1 VLHSKLTKVSN
12 KNSNKKSEKLNVAP
26 KSLTHKEIMFV
37 LSGLMVG
44 LLLAALDQTIVS
56 TALKSI
62 VEDFDGLTHY
72 TWVVT
77 AYLLTSTASTP
88 LYGKISD
95 LYGRRPVFQF
105 AIITF
110 LIGSFAAG
118 AATSMEQL
126 IAFRAIQG
134 LGAGGLMSLTFVII
148 GDIVSPRERG
158 KYQGYFGGVWG
169 LSSVAGPLLGGYFSD
184 HAQILGVTGWR
195 WIFYINLPFGIAA
208 LIITSISL
216 HIPKVKREH
225 SIDYLGALLL
235 VSGVSSLLLG
245 ISVYGPQ
252 DGWQNSKTLLTIA
265 AATVLILLFIF
276 QESRAKEPIIP
287 LTLFKNHTFSVTSV
301 MAFII
306 GAGMFGAIIMLP
318 LYLQIVKGDSATS
331 AGLKLI
337 PFMIG
342 IVSMSVVSGKLITK
356 HGHYKRFPII
366 GLSLMTIGLF
376 MLSTLTETTAF
387 WKLAIYGILVG
398 AGLGLSMQTIV
409 IALQNSV
416 DFRDLGVATSAN
428 TFFRSIGAT
437 MGVALFG
444 TVYASRLAHNLPIE
458 VEKIRATNPVALVG
472 ATPEKFA
479 ALEENTAVLQSFT
492 PELQAG
498 IVHAF
503 VNSFHVVFLTAVP
516 ITIIGFFIAFMLRET
531 PLRTG
536 AGHQAAK
543 EEAAGEALG

>member
-1 VLHSKLTKVSN
+1 MSN
-12 KNSNKKSEKLNVAP
+12 KNNAAP
-26 KSLTHKEIMFV
+26 KALTHKEIMFV

-44 LLLAALDQTIVS
+44 MLLAALDQTIVS
-56 TALKSI
+56 TALKRI
-62 VEDFDGLTHY
+62 VEDFDGLAHY

-105 AIITF
+105 AIVTF

-118 AATSMEQL
+118 AATSMTQL
-126 IAFRAIQG
+126 IAFRAVQG

-148 GDIVSPRERG
+148 GDIISPRERG

-225 SIDYLGALLL
+225 KIDYLGALLL
-235 VSGVSSLLLG
+235 VAGVSSLLLG

-252 DGWQNSKTLLTIA
+252 DGWKTSKTITALVIA
-265 AATVLILLFIF
+265 LALVLVFIYH
-276 QESRAKEPIIP
+276 ESRAKEPILP
-287 LTLFKNHTFSVTSV
+287 LTLFKNHTFSITSIL
-301 MAFII
+301 AFII
-306 GAGMFGAIIMLP
+306 GAGMFGAIVMLP
-318 LYLQIVKGDSATS
+318 LYLQVVKGDSATS

-342 IVSMSVVSGKLITK
+342 IVSMSIVSGKLISK
-356 HGHYKRFPII
+356 HGHYKRYPII
-366 GLSLMTIGLF
+366 GLALMTIGIIS
-376 MLSTLTETTAF
+376 LSTLTETTPF
-387 WKLAIYGILVG
+387 WRLSIFAVLIG
-398 AGLGLSMQTIV
+398 AGLGFSMQTIV

-416 DFRDLGVATSAN
+416 DFKELGVATSAN

-437 MGVALFG
+437 IGVALFG
-444 TVYASRLAHNLPIE
+444 TVYASRLTHNLPIE
-458 VEKIRATNPVALVG
+458 IGKLKASNPAALVG

-479 ALEENTAVLQSFT
+479 ALKDNTAVLKTFT

-503 VNSFHVVFLTAVP
+503 VNSFHVVFLTAAPV
-516 ITIIGFFIAFMLRET
+516 TAIGFLIAFLLRET

-543 EEAAGEALG
+543 EEAAGEALA

>member
-1 VLHSKLTKVSN
+1 MSN
-12 KNSNKKSEKLNVAP
+12 KNNVTP

-44 LLLAALDQTIVS
+44 MLLAALDQTIVS
-56 TALKSI
+56 TALKRI
-62 VEDFDGLTHY
+62 VEDFNGLEHY

-118 AATSMEQL
+118 AATSMTQL

-148 GDIVSPRERG
+148 GDIISPRERG

-235 VSGVSSLLLG
+235 VGGVSSLLLG

-252 DGWQNSKTLLTIA
+252 DGWKTSKTLIAIA
-265 AATVLILLFIF
+265 AALALIILFIF
-276 QESRAKEPIIP
+276 QESRAKEPILP
-287 LTLFKNHTFSVTSV
+287 LNLFKNHTFSVTSF

-306 GAGMFGAIIMLP
+306 GAGMFGAIVMLP
-318 LYLQIVKGDSATS
+318 LYLQVVKGDSATS

-342 IVSMSVVSGKLITK
+342 IVSMSITSGKLISK
-356 HGHYKRFPII
+356 HGHYKRYPII
-366 GLSLMTIGLF
+366 GLALMTVGLA
-376 MLSTLTETTAF
+376 MLTTLTETTPF
-387 WKLAIYGILVG
+387 WKLSIYAVLIG
-398 AGLGLSMQTIV
+398 AGLGFSMQTIV

-416 DFRDLGVATSAN
+416 EFRDLGVATSAN

-444 TVYASRLAHNLPIE
+444 TVYASRLAHNLPLEIE
-458 VEKIRATNPVALVG
+458 KLKASNPAALAG

-479 ALEENTAVLQSFT
+479 ALKENTAVLKTFT

-498 IVHAF
+498 VVHAF
-503 VNSFHVVFLTAVP
+503 VNSFHVVFLSAVP
-516 ITIIGFFIAFMLRET
+516 ITVIGFLVAFMLRET

-536 AGHQAAK
+536 AGQQAAK
-543 EEAAGEALG
+543 EEAAGEAIA

>member
-1 VLHSKLTKVSN
+1 MSN
-12 KNSNKKSEKLNVAP
+12 KNNVAP
-26 KSLTHKEIMFV
+26 KALTHKEIMFV

-44 LLLAALDQTIVS
+44 MLLAALDQTIVS

-118 AATSMEQL
+118 AATSMTQL

-148 GDIVSPRERG
+148 GDIISPRERG

-208 LIITSISL
+208 LIITSMSL

-235 VSGVSSLLLG
+235 VSGVSALLLG

-252 DGWQNSKTLLTIA
+252 DGWQSSKTLLTLA
-265 AATVLILLFIF
+265 SALALILLFIF
-276 QESRAKEPIIP
+276 QESRAKEPILP

-342 IVSMSVVSGKLITK
+342 IVAMSIVSGKMITK

-366 GLSLMTIGLF
+366 GLALMTVGLA
-376 MLSTLTETTAF
+376 MLSTLTESTPF
-387 WKLAIYGILVG
+387 WQLSIYSILIG
-398 AGLGLSMQTIV
+398 AGLGFSMQTIV

-458 VEKIRATNPVALVG
+458 IEKLRASNPAALVG

-479 ALEENTAVLQSFT
+479 ALKENTAVLKTFT
-492 PELQAG
+492 PELQVG
-498 IVHAF
+498 IINAF
-503 VNSFHVVFLTAVP
+503 VNSFHLVFLAAVP
-516 ITIIGFFIAFMLRET
+516 VTVIGFFVAFALRET

-536 AGHQAAK
+536 VGHQAAK
-543 EEAAGEALG
+543 EEAAGEALA

>member
-1 VLHSKLTKVSN
+1 MSD
-12 KNSNKKSEKLNVAP
+12 KNSNKKSEKLQVAP
-26 KSLTHKEIMFV
+26 KSLTHKEILFV

-44 LLLAALDQTIVS
+44 MLLAALDQTIVS

-62 VEDFDGLTHY
+62 VEDFDGLAHY

-126 IAFRAIQG
+126 IAFRAVQG

-148 GDIVSPRERG
+148 GDIISPRERG
-158 KYQGYFGGVWG
+158 KYQGYFGAVWG

-184 HAQILGVTGWR
+184 HAQILGVSGWR

-208 LIITSISL
+208 LILTSIFL

-252 DGWQNSKTLLTIA
+252 DGWQNSKTLISITA
-265 AATVLILLFIF
+265 AIVLILLFIF
-276 QESRAKEPIIP
+276 QESRAKEPILP
-287 LTLFKNHTFSVTSV
+287 LTLFKNHTFSVTSI

-342 IVSMSVVSGKLITK
+342 IVTMSIVSGKMITK

-366 GLSLMTIGLF
+366 GLALMSIGLA
-376 MLSTLTETTAF
+376 MLATLTETKAF
-387 WKLAIYGILVG
+387 W
-398 AGLGLSMQTIV
+398 
-409 IALQNSV
+409 
-416 DFRDLGVATSAN
+416 
-428 TFFRSIGAT
+428 
-437 MGVALFG
+437 
-444 TVYASRLAHNLPIE
+444 
-458 VEKIRATNPVALVG
+458 
-472 ATPEKFA
+472 
-479 ALEENTAVLQSFT
+479 
-492 PELQAG
+492 
-498 IVHAF
+498 
-503 VNSFHVVFLTAVP
+503 
-516 ITIIGFFIAFMLRET
+516 
-531 PLRTG
+531 
-536 AGHQAAK
+536 
-543 EEAAGEALG
+543 